1 MPNLNLANQT
11 MPRSTPAGL
20 LTGFLTK
27 DDLAGQLRISGRTL
41 DRWHS
46 LRTGPPRT
54 LIGGKVYYETTAARA
69 WITAQRE
76 DVPQRRR
83 A

>member
-1 MPNLNLANQT
+1 MPNIKLANQT
-11 MPRSTPAGL
+11 LPRSTPAEL
-20 LTGFLTK
+20 LAGFLTK
-27 DDLAGQLRISGRTL
+27 DDLAKQLRISGRTL
-41 DRWHS
+41 DRWHR
-46 LRTGPPRT
+46 LRSGPPRT

-76 DVPQRRR
+76 DVPQRER